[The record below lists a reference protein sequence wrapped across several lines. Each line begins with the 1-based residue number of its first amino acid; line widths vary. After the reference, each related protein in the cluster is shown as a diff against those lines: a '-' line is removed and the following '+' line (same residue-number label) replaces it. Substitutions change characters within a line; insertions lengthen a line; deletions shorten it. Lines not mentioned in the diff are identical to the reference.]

1 MRHTTIC
8 VASLLGGM
16 IIGSALAMLLTPQSG
31 PALRHKIKD
40 LVEEEVDMLKS
51 KAEQLQSKLQSEIEE
66 ARCKC
71 NDQPAK
77 Q

>member
-40 LVEEEVDMLKS
+40 FVDEEVDKMKMKADEIHDRLK
-51 KAEQLQSKLQSEIEE
+51 AGIEE

-71 NDQPAK
+71 EEHPTQA
-77 Q
+77 

>member
-31 PALRHKIKD
+31 PALRHKIKE
-40 LVEEEVDMLKS
+40 LVEDEVDMLKS
-51 KAEQLQSKLQSEIEE
+51 KADALQSKLKAEIEE

-71 NDQPAK
+71 NELPVK
-77 Q
+77 E